1 MKLINE
7 ILEDILKKSIK
18 TAFPEIDDFSKLFV
32 QMTND
37 SKFGD
42 FQTNF
47 AMISAKMLKNSPR
60 NIATKIV
67 ENLVENNV
75 IEKIDI
81 AGPGFINIF
90 LKNEFLE
97 ENLFYISNKN
107 WDFSS
112 IDTNHDVIIDYSSP
126 NIAKPMHIGHLRTTI
141 IGDAIKRIHNF
152 LGYNAIADNHIGDWG
167 TQFGKLIV
175 AYRNWLNED
184 NFKKNPVEELERI
197 YIEFSNRAKEDES
210 LNEQAREEL
219 KKLQNK
225 DEENTKLWKKFVE
238 ITKNDCQKIYSRM
251 GIEFDT
257 WYGESF
263 YHDMMFDIVKEIQEK
278 NVAKID
284 DGALVV
290 FFEEEEGLHPCIIQ
304 KKDKTFLYATSD
316 LAAIRFKMKEYN
328 RPIAL
333 YVTDARQGTHFAQVF
348 QIAKKMGWEIELE
361 HIPYGLMTFEGE
373 VISTRKGNAIKL
385 SELLDEAE
393 KRSFEVVNQKNP
405 TLDKEEKLNI
415 AKVVGLGAVK
425 YADLSQNRISTIDF
439 KWDKALSFEGNTAPY
454 LQYNYARI
462 QSVKRK
468 ASESGFVLNFEK
480 NPKIT
485 TLEEKNLA
493 TELLKFPLAV
503 IKSAESKKPN
513 LVADYLFELAQ
524 KFSSFYNST
533 NILKAKD
540 EEKYTRL
547 LLIDRVG
554 FVLKTGLDLLGIGVV
569 DRM

>member
-7 ILEDILKKSIK
+7 ILENILKHSIK
-18 TAFPEIDDFSKLFV
+18 QTFPEIKDFSKLFV
-32 QMTND
+32 QPTNN

-47 AMISAKMLKNSPR
+47 AMIFAKILKQAPR
-60 NIATKIV
+60 NIALKIQ
-67 ENLVENNV
+67 ENFIKNEV
-75 IEKIDI
+75 IEKIEI

-90 LKNEFLE
+90 LKKEFLQTQLLE
-97 ENLFYISNKN
+97 ISTKK
-107 WDFSS
+107 WSFSS

-141 IGDAIKRIHNF
+141 IGDSIKRIYDF
-152 LGYNAIADNHIGDWG
+152 LGYNVIADNHIGDWG

-175 AYRNWLNED
+175 AYRKWLNKE
-184 NFKKNPVEELERI
+184 NFEKNPVEELERI
-197 YIEFSNRAKEDES
+197 YIEFSNKAKEDET

-238 ITKNDCQKIYSRM
+238 ITKKDCQTIYSRM
-251 GIEFDT
+251 GIKFDT

-263 YHDMMFDIVKEIQEK
+263 YHDMMFDIVKEIKEK
-278 NVAKID
+278 QVAKID

-290 FFEEEEGLHPCIIQ
+290 FFEEKEGLHPCIVQ

-316 LAAIRFKMKEYN
+316 LAAISFKMKKYN

-333 YVTDARQGTHFAQVF
+333 YVTDSRQGTHFAQVF
-348 QIAKKMGWEIELE
+348 QIAKKMDWEIDLE
-361 HIPYGLMTFEGE
+361 HIPYGLMTFDGE

-385 SELLDEAE
+385 SKLLDEAE
-393 KRSFEVVNQKNP
+393 KRSFEIVNKKNP
-405 TLDKEEKLNI
+405 KLLEKEKRNI
-415 AKVVGLGAVK
+415 AKIVGLGAVK

-439 KWDKALSFEGNTAPY
+439 KWEKALSFEGNTAPY

-468 ASESGFVLNFEK
+468 AKETGFNFTFDK
-480 NPKIT
+480 IAKIT
-485 TLEEKNLA
+485 TQEEKNLA
-493 TELLKFPLAV
+493 TELLKFPLVV

-513 LVADYLFELAQ
+513 LIADYLFELAQ

-533 NILKAKD
+533 NILKAN
-540 EEKYTRL
+540 EFEKYTRL

-554 FVLKTGLDLLGIGVV
+554 FILKTGLDLLGIDVV